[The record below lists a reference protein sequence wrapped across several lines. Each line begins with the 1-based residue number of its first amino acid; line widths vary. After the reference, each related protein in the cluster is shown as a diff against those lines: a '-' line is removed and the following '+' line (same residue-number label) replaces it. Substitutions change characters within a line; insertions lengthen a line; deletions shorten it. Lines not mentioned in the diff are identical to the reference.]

1 MAEYVGQCID
11 LDTIYSDITAEDC
24 ELIKTLLS
32 DNFSGFRSFV
42 MVRMIYCYRC
52 MISRIMIIFVIVC
65 MYLSSLSIT
74 PLLISLCIYL
84 YLLLSHQIEPIIYK
98 ISR

>member
-1 MAEYVGQCID
+1 MAEYIGQCID
-11 LDTIYSDITAEDC
+11 LDTIYGDITAEDC

-52 MISRIMIIFVIVC
+52 MISRIMMIFVIICVF
-65 MYLSSLSIT
+65 IFT
-74 PLLISLCIYL
+74 FNNTLLISLCIYL
-84 YLLLSHQIEPIIYK
+84 YLLLSLQIEPTIYK

>member
-1 MAEYVGQCID
+1 MAEYIGQCID

-42 MVRMIYCYRC
+42 MVRMIYCYRY
-52 MISRIMIIFVIVC
+52 MISRIMMIFVIICVF
-65 MYLSSLSIT
+65 IFT
-74 PLLISLCIYL
+74 FNNTLLISLCIYL
-84 YLLLSHQIEPIIYK
+84 YLLLSLQIEPTIYK

>member
-1 MAEYVGQCID
+1 MAEYIGQCID
-11 LDTIYSDITAEDC
+11 LDTIYGDITAEDC

-52 MISRIMIIFVIVC
+52 MISRIMMIFVIICVFIFTFNNTIINLS
-65 MYLSSLSIT
+65 MHISISSTFSSNRTDYL
-74 PLLISLCIYL
+74 
-84 YLLLSHQIEPIIYK
+84 
-98 ISR
+98 

>member
-42 MVRMIYCYRC
+42 MVRMIYCY
-52 MISRIMIIFVIVC
+52 
-65 MYLSSLSIT
+65 
-74 PLLISLCIYL
+74 
-84 YLLLSHQIEPIIYK
+84 
-98 ISR
+98 